1 MKFSLSELAGSLGDF
16 GTIIPLIIAVALVSD
31 VNTRYVLLFFG
42 IWFILTGLYYRLPIP
57 LEPMKAIAVIVIA
70 GGISSGEIAASG
82 LILGVIFLVLGYGR
96 FFEVIDRWVPQSV
109 VRGIQLGLALLLFKA
124 STDFVIKDPFFF
136 ILGIA
141 IVIVFLI
148 LFRYRRV
155 PDLSSLCVIGVG
167 LLGGFYLYGIPPLS
181 FIPAPQLV
189 IPLPEDFVSAFST
202 LVIPQVVLTIANA
215 ILATSLLTK
224 DLFSADVPPKK
235 LSTTIGLMNLTS
247 VPFGGFPMCH
257 GAGGLAGQYRYGAR
271 TGGANVYAGLIF
283 LFLALFFFLF
293 SSFFLDDLGFCR
305 LLNDALLDRLDHLF
319 LFMRQADDHHHG
331 SRVGHEL
338 HPFRGSNVPDLERL
352 VKMKR
357 TDIHLDI
364 FRDVLGKALYLQFSG
379 HEIHK
384 AAFRFDSDR
393 LPLQLEGHRH
403 ADGLV
408 HGDMNQVGVNELV
421 GSGANLQLFDHRIE
435 DFGVVHDLE
444 NRVLP

>member
-82 LILGVIFLVLGYGR
+82 IILGVIFLVLGYGR
-96 FFEVIDRWVPQSV
+96 FFEMIDRWVPQSV

-124 STDFVIKDPFFF
+124 STDFVVKDPFFF
-136 ILGIA
+136 ILGIV
-141 IVIVFLI
+141 IVIIFLL

-167 LLGGFYLYGIPPLS
+167 LLGGLYLYGIPPLS
-181 FIPAPQLV
+181 LIPAPQLV
-189 IPLPEDFVSAFST
+189 IPLPEDFISAFST
-202 LVIPQVVLTIANA
+202 LVLPQVVLTIANA

-224 DLFSADVPPKK
+224 DLFATDIPPKK

-271 TGGANVYAGLIF
+271 TGGANIYAGLIF
-283 LFLALFFFLF
+283 LFLALFF
-293 SSFFLDDLGFCR
+293 SSPEILSIIAIGVLG
-305 LLNDALLDRLDHLF
+305 ALLVF
-319 LFMRQADDHHHG
+319 
-331 SRVGHEL
+331 VGIEMARHSLKTESL
-338 HPFRGSNVPDLERL
+338 VITGIIGVLALLSSMTIAFIVGMVVAYILQGVGRRRGETS
-352 VKMKR
+352 
-357 TDIHLDI
+357 
-364 FRDVLGKALYLQFSG
+364 Q
-379 HEIHK
+379 
-384 AAFRFDSDR
+384 
-393 LPLQLEGHRH
+393 
-403 ADGLV
+403 
-408 HGDMNQVGVNELV
+408 
-421 GSGANLQLFDHRIE
+421 
-435 DFGVVHDLE
+435 
-444 NRVLP
+444 